1 LPTIFLRHEYPLGS
15 TASLLIALTFDHKLY
30 SMTIFHD
37 NTSRKHF
44 SLMFGLFLLAL
55 APLNAVNAAAQDELA
70 SLVESANQLQ
80 NSGQHQAAYELML
93 ANEFDGAGDIDFDY
107 LLGIAAIDSG
117 HPDQAI
123 FVLLRV
129 LNQKP
134 KHSGARMELGR
145 AYYANGDLLDA
156 KAQFDVI
163 LQQNPPA
170 AAKALSEQYLTA
182 IKTQLAA
189 NLSSLVQFIDFKA
202 GYTTNANGATGN
214 QQPFRGLAG
223 VPAAVQE
230 LSLDANSV
238 EKSSMVLSLN
248 TGLSYSE
255 QFIPRWYA
263 KAGAQVNLQV
273 NPSAHFVDTHGV
285 GGYASVEKRLAE
297 SYKGVGVDLA
307 KNYVDHQFSNSV
319 IGLNLIAGDKLTK
332 RWSGIAQLR
341 FAGSNF
347 PQPAK
352 DSIDYTIA
360 LNASRAPVGPKQIQY
375 TAGVIGQRI
384 SAAAAV
390 NSKDVKGL
398 SAGVVMLPLPAT
410 LLSIS
415 AAYIDADFDAP
426 VLGTA
431 ERNDKT
437 IILGV
442 GAIRPSKVDP
452 NLKWSLR
459 VDVNE
464 TRSTLNLFDAD
475 ALKLTLGARYDFQ

>member
-1 LPTIFLRHEYPLGS
+1 
-15 TASLLIALTFDHKLY
+15 
-30 SMTIFHD
+30 MTIFHE
-37 NTSRKHF
+37 NPSRKHF
-44 SLMFGLFLLAL
+44 WLIFGLFLLAL
-55 APLNAVNAAAQDELA
+55 TPLNAVNAAAKGDLA
-70 SLVESANQLQ
+70 LVVERANQLQ

-107 LLGIAAIDSG
+107 LLGVAAIDSG

-134 KHSGARMELGR
+134 KHSGARLELGR

-156 KAQFDVI
+156 KAQFEVI

-170 AAKALSEQYLTA
+170 TAKALSEQYLTA

-273 NPSAHFVDTHGV
+273 NPSAHFVDTHAV
-285 GGYASVEKRLAE
+285 GGYASVEKRVAE

-307 KNYVDHQFSNSV
+307 KNYVDQEFSNNV

-332 RWSGIAQLR
+332 LWSGIAQLR
-341 FAGSNF
+341 FAESNF
-347 PQPAK
+347 NNETQSAK
-352 DSIDYTIA
+352 DSIDYTMA
-360 LNASRAPVGPKQIQY
+360 LSVSRAPVGAKQVQY
-375 TAGVIGQRI
+375 TAGLIGQRI
-384 SAAAAV
+384 SADAAV

-398 SAGVVMLPLPAT
+398 SAGFVMLPLPAT

-437 IILGV
+437 MILGV

-464 TRSTLNLFDAD
+464 TRSTLDLFDAD